1 MCVTVAQSRPTLC
14 DSTDCNLLGSSLH
27 GILQARI
34 LECIAFPF
42 SRDLPNP
49 GIKPMS
55 PSLQVDSLSAE
66 PQKKP
71 KYVCLFY
78 YCSVKSLSNCLFFS
92 FYLKTSLA
100 QILPLLSTLSSHQ
113 WQHYLCAFKLFGHIC
128 LSFQGYRV
136 GVGKNVFPKSRCH

>member
-1 MCVTVAQSRPTLC
+1 MKVKVAQSCPTLC
-14 DSTDCNLLGSSLH
+14 DSMDCNLPGSSLH

-55 PSLQVDSLSAE
+55 PSLQVDSLPAE
-66 PQKKP
+66 PQEKP

-78 YCSVKSLSNCLFFS
+78 YCSVKSLSNCLFFFLLFKNFPCS
-92 FYLKTSLA
+92 NSPFAQHTFFTSVVALFMCFQTIWTYL
-100 QILPLLSTLSSHQ
+100 PFLSR
-113 WQHYLCAFKLFGHIC
+113 I
-128 LSFQGYRV
+128 
-136 GVGKNVFPKSRCH
+136 